1 MIFLI
6 QTCQI
11 SGYSVS
17 FPDPKNPKIPDH
29 YYVLAFWVI
38 FCSKGQGLF
47 SWTLHNKFSMKNKSK
62 IFNKNAKKN
71 VKVNEDTKND
81 KTVLC
86 NMKKKI
92 Q

>member
-1 MIFLI
+1 
-6 QTCQI
+6 
-11 SGYSVS
+11 
-17 FPDPKNPKIPDH
+17 
-29 YYVLAFWVI
+29 
-38 FCSKGQGLF
+38 
-47 SWTLHNKFSMKNKSK
+47 MKNKSK